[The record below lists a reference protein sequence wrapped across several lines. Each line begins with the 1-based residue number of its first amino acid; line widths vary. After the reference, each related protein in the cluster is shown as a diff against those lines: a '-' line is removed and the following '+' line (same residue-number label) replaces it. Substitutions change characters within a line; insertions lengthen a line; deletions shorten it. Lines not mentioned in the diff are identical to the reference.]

1 MERSGLE
8 KGVWAAAAGEQVCGG
23 TRSANVEVEE
33 LAWRGEARQTCC
45 RRPGRG
51 RGHAERVRAGA
62 EGGARRARMV
72 GVLLLVRPGASALCC
87 VPPAHPPSLDPPFD
101 GGDGEGEGEGTRR
114 RGALGPRR
122 PPSVLPPL
130 REPSAPRRSS
140 PRSSIVHAA
149 PPSGPPSGRRPHPSS
164 ALLFPPVSR
173 FQSSRA
179 LADSRRPLLSL
190 LPTAVI
196 SPTSPRAMS
205 NAPPSDALSEGSYW
219 IAELSGV
226 PAGVAI
232 DHLSEP
238 PFTWGKLYGAQWI
251 AKKEANLRSTALGF
265 KNWDELL
272 VALHG
277 LNGISMAKWKSVI
290 GTSVSR
296 REKT

>member
-1 MERSGLE
+1 
-8 KGVWAAAAGEQVCGG
+8 
-23 TRSANVEVEE
+23 
-33 LAWRGEARQTCC
+33 
-45 RRPGRG
+45 
-51 RGHAERVRAGA
+51 
-62 EGGARRARMV
+62 MV

-232 DHLSEP
+232 DHVRPLSP
-238 PFTWGKLYGAQWI
+238 SRCWTVLDARSFARSCRSRLSPGASST
-251 AKKEANLRSTALGF
+251 ARSGSPRKKPTSAQRAFNSSGRLQLRSPAPAPDTCGPAARS
-265 KNWDELL
+265 D
-272 VALHG
+272 
-277 LNGISMAKWKSVI
+277 SRT
-290 GTSVSR
+290 GTSCSSRCTVSTESR
-296 REKT
+296 WQSGRASSGRP